1 MSALCQKRTF
11 AGRPFNLQR
20 PSRESIAIRN
30 FARIETVQEPTL
42 ALRRS
47 AVGEGIR
54 DYIAL
59 RFSLQPIV
67 PDGGGGLQR
76 LIDVARV
83 KEAVLLLGVIRPY
96 AGKAIGL

>member
-1 MSALCQKRTF
+1 M
-11 AGRPFNLQR
+11 
-20 PSRESIAIRN
+20 
-30 FARIETVQEPTL
+30 
-42 ALRRS
+42 
-47 AVGEGIR
+47 GEGIR

-83 KEAVLLLGVIRPY
+83 KEAVLLLGVIRSY
-96 AGKAIGL
+96 APEVDAGTLGQSAA